1 MKRYLGQIL
10 FYSFVA
16 LLTFSLMSD
25 DAMAQKKKKKKKK
38 NATPEWINKPG
49 LYEDVIVSA
58 GVGEGTS
65 ENIAISRAELD
76 GRKQIAATLGT
87 EIKSLSTNFMEE
99 ASTTTEEGASG
110 AAQDYFSEITTS
122 LTKQYLEGSKAEEYW
137 PGRPLEKG
145 ANGKYKVYAKM
156 VLKKSVLIDEYK
168 KQMQEGLAK
177 KKIAG
182 VKASAEDALG
192 ALDKA
197 IAKWEKTSNNGP
209 IEEGGEEGGGE

>member
-16 LLTFSLMSD
+16 LLTFSLMSN
-25 DAMAQKKKKKKKK
+25 DAMAQKKKKKAKK
-38 NATPEWINKPG
+38 NATPEWVNKPG
-49 LYEDVIVSA
+49 LYEDVIVAA
-58 GVGEGTS
+58 GIGEGTS

-76 GRKQIAATLGT
+76 GRKQIAATMGT
-87 EIKSLSTNFMEE
+87 EVKSMSTNFMEE
-99 ASTTTEEGASG
+99 ASTTTEEGSSG
-110 AAQDYFSEITTS
+110 AAQDYFSEITNS

-137 PGRPLEKG
+137 PSRPLEKG

-156 VLKKSVLIDEYK
+156 VLKKSVLIEEYK
-168 KQMQEGLAK
+168 KQMQEGIAK

-182 VKASAEDALG
+182 VKASADDALG

-197 IAKWEKTSNNGP
+197 IAKWEKNSNNGP
-209 IEEGGEEGGGE
+209 LESSEEGGEE

>member
-16 LLTFSLMSD
+16 LLTFSLMSN
-25 DAMAQKKKKKKKK
+25 DAMAQKKKKKAKK
-38 NATPEWINKPG
+38 NATPEWVNKPG
-49 LYEDVIVSA
+49 LYEDVIVAA
-58 GVGEGTS
+58 GIGEGTS

-76 GRKQIAATLGT
+76 GRKQIAATMGT
-87 EIKSLSTNFMEE
+87 EVKSMSTNFMEE
-99 ASTTTEEGASG
+99 ASTTTEEGSSG
-110 AAQDYFSEITTS
+110 AAQDYFSEVTNS

-137 PGRPLEKG
+137 PSRPLEKG

-156 VLKKSVLIDEYK
+156 VLKKSVLIEEYK
-168 KQMQEGLAK
+168 KQMQEGIAK

-182 VKASAEDALG
+182 VKASADDALG

-197 IAKWEKTSNNGP
+197 IAKWEKNSNNGP
-209 IEEGGEEGGGE
+209 LESSEEGGEE